1 MVMTKEARMVKRN
14 MSLFSQRLNYRLKI
28 AFYLMSVLPLLVC
41 IYLVSQYIVPNFG
54 INKLDI
60 LVFLTVSIIMVI
72 SGFFIMKEIF
82 RRIINISSEAKRIAS
97 GDLFREVE
105 ETCEDE
111 IGDLGKV
118 LNHLTNRIRSN
129 MDELKGYGEKTT
141 EINVDIQ
148 KQVMTLSILLQI
160 SSLIS
165 QGNKLE
171 EIFKFVVEKLRFLT
185 ADDTAF
191 LFVYDENKE
200 TLLMKVFNS
209 ADPEGLSD
217 LKLGYYDE
225 FITRLLKAKKV
236 LILDKNHP
244 VSANIK
250 ELVNTK
256 LKVKNM
262 LAALVLFK
270 DRPLALLGIGNSK
283 EDFSYSN
290 ISIELLDIMAK
301 QVAIAFEN
309 DILVDQVGKLE
320 VKDALTGLYNEKFI
334 RSFLEEEIK
343 RAITY
348 HRPCA
353 FILVSVDGFQEY
365 RQKFGALETEAVLK
379 NVASLIKDSIV
390 DVDRLARFEEDR
402 FAIALP
408 ESNKR
413 RALEVAEE
421 IRKKIEAN
429 FIKDKDTNK
438 RITVSCGVSE
448 NPLDG
453 DTAEMLISKV
463 KTLLLNIN
471 EKKLRNMILK

>member
-1 MVMTKEARMVKRN
+1 MDMNKEAVMINKNLSV
-14 MSLFSQRLNYRLKI
+14 FSQRLNYRLKI

-41 IYLVSQYIVPNFG
+41 IYLVSQYIIPNFG
-54 INKLDI
+54 INRAEI
-60 LVFLTVSIIMVI
+60 IVFLAVSVFMVI
-72 SGFFIMKEIF
+72 SGFFIMKQIF
-82 RRIINISSEAKRIAS
+82 KRIINISAEAKRIAS

-105 ETCEDE
+105 EKYEDE

-118 LNHLTNRIRSN
+118 LNQLTNRIRSN

-148 KQVMTLSILLQI
+148 KQVLTLSCVLQI

-165 QGNKLE
+165 QGHKLDDV
-171 EIFKFVVEKLRFLT
+171 FKFVVEKLRFLT

-191 LFVYDENKE
+191 LLVYDENKE
-200 TLLMKVFNS
+200 ALFMRALNS
-209 ADPEGLSD
+209 SAPEGLSD
-217 LKLGYYDE
+217 LQLGYYDE
-225 FITRLLKAKKV
+225 LITRILKTKKV
-236 LILDKNHP
+236 LILDNDHP
-244 VSANIK
+244 VSIGIK
-250 ELVNTK
+250 ESVFKK

-262 LAALVLFK
+262 LAALVCFK

-283 EDFSYSN
+283 EDFLYSN
-290 ISIELLDIMAK
+290 ISIELVDIMAK

-334 RSFLEEEIK
+334 RGFLDEEIK

-353 FILVSVDGFQEY
+353 FILANVDGFQEY

-379 NVASLIKDSIV
+379 NVGVLIKESIA
-390 DVDRLARFEEDR
+390 DVDRLARFEEDK
-402 FAIALP
+402 FAIVLP

-413 RALEVAEE
+413 RALELAED
-421 IRKKIEAN
+421 IRKKIESS
-429 FIKDKDTNK
+429 FLKEKDINK

-453 DTAEMLISKV
+453 DTAEMLVSRV
-463 KTLLLNIN
+463 KMLLLNK
-471 EKKLRNMILK
+471 EKQLRNMVFK